1 VFCGKLELVKPN
13 IPPLSAVFGFGCF
26 CASSSTFPSVMIY
39 SSCRSTFL
47 TGAIENANANAA
59 PPREKEPQQ
68 LGWKERAERPPSPP
82 IALAAQWD

>member
-1 VFCGKLELVKPN
+1 
-13 IPPLSAVFGFGCF
+13 
-26 CASSSTFPSVMIY
+26 MIY